1 MTDDERQAKIAEFA
15 DARENITDEVRQAEI
30 AGVHKELGILPRRPP
45 DVDEG
50 PYEADKTKETDTT
63 EQAAAST
70 PEDTISIDSGDNNE
84 IDDKDEED
92 DNTLHPRTERKQGCE
107 NRTEKPL
114 FYKDSDD
121 DHDENDHDDHYS
133 ESSDDKSKKKKR
145 PRRTPKSTIRNPKKT
160 HWSGNPLPVA
170 QEVAT
175 VLVAIGATRNVAKF
189 MVADGLDEI
198 SEIQKLTRET
208 ILLYA
213 KNSRKNLSGS
223 DIVCTRFILDL
234 EKAALK
240 MTHIKNRISRV
251 INPAYIDKKLCR
263 SMNDQIEFEQGWKN
277 EPLKDL
283 YSTHAH
289 LTNSTKWMEM
299 LQNVFCMIRDANGV
313 PLTVVIHK
321 CIVPRPGS
329 DDIALVL

>member
-92 DNTLHPRTERKQGCE
+92 DNTLHPRKAKKQGCD
-107 NRTEKPL
+107 NRTEEPL
-114 FYKDSDD
+114 FSEDSD
-121 DHDENDHDDHYS
+121 NDHNDNDDNDHYS

-213 KNSRKNLSGS
+213 KNSRKNL
-223 DIVCTRFILDL
+223 
-234 EKAALK
+234 
-240 MTHIKNRISRV
+240 
-251 INPAYIDKKLCR
+251 
-263 SMNDQIEFEQGWKN
+263 
-277 EPLKDL
+277 
-283 YSTHAH
+283 
-289 LTNSTKWMEM
+289 
-299 LQNVFCMIRDANGV
+299 
-313 PLTVVIHK
+313 
-321 CIVPRPGS
+321 
-329 DDIALVL
+329 